1 MKKPITKSRRL
12 TVRLS
17 AERRALVVKCAREK
31 HRNNM
36 CAALEEMIDVYAGAA
51 PSHVITTNLAPPES
65 VEMFAAA
72 AEHLIEALA
81 DVRARINA
89 PLPIDTEPELAAQ
102 VRAWRSQSRICL
114 EEFVRMAGEARTII
128 RAFSALERANVVEL
142 KNAAGDWVARVADLA
157 RAAGALQT
165 ESERKSA
172 ATARRCLPI
181 WQHLYAVGLV
191 HHVPVTMTS
200 LTPPAT
206 APSPSPVPSNSVSGA
221 PSNKG

>member
-1 MKKPITKSRRL
+1 MKKPITKTRRL

-36 CAALEEMIDVYAGAA
+36 CAALEEMIDAYAGAA

-89 PLPIDTEPELAAQ
+89 PLPLDTEPELAAQ
-102 VRAWRSQSRICL
+102 VRAWRSQSKICL
-114 EEFVRMAGEARTII
+114 EEFVKLAGEARTIL
-128 RAFSALERANVVEL
+128 RALSSLERANVVEL
-142 KNAAGDWVARVADLA
+142 QQAAGAWVGAVADLA
-157 RAAGALQT
+157 KAAGALQT
-165 ESERKSA
+165 DSERKSA
-172 ATARRCLPI
+172 AMARKCLPI

-191 HHVPVTMTS
+191 QQVPVTVAA
-200 LTPPAT
+200 LTPPVT
-206 APSPSPVPSNSVSGA
+206 APSSSPVLLNPAQGA
-221 PSNKG
+221 PLNKA